1 MIAQRR
7 LVPPTLPGFRLLA
20 RPFPT
25 LPAYL
30 LKLTAQRG
38 HVVRFRT
45 FKTEIY
51 VISEPALIE
60 DVLVTKSSSFRKG
73 RGTQRLVR
81 LLGRGLLTADQPNHL
96 RQRRLVQPAFHRK
109 RIDGYA
115 QVMVERTR
123 ALVERWRP
131 GATIDVDREMNH
143 LALEIVS
150 LALFGSDLSRD
161 LETVASALDEAL
173 ATFAFAILPFTE
185 FFDGIPI
192 PPTRRLRH
200 ARARLDSVVFRMIAE
215 HRAGA
220 GNPDDLLSMLLSS
233 EDDERTGLSD
243 AAVRDEAMTILL
255 AGHETTA
262 NALAWTVYLL
272 QRNPAIAARLVAQL
286 DEVLGGR
293 DATVEDLPRLDY
305 VRAVFAETMRLYP
318 PAWITARR
326 ALAPVEVGPYA
337 LRRGDVA
344 IVSQYVSH
352 RDPRYF
358 PDPERY
364 DPERWL
370 GSSAPPKFAY
380 FPFGGGNR
388 VCIGESFAWM
398 EGVLVL
404 ATILQRVE
412 LTRVDDGPVKT
423 MPLVTLRPRS
433 PIRARVDPSKSTP
446 PGPALALH

>member
-1 MIAQRR
+1 MTAPRR
-7 LVPPTLPGFRLLA
+7 LVPPTLSGFRLLA

-25 LPAYL
+25 LPAFL
-30 LKLTAQRG
+30 LKLTARHG

-45 FKTEIY
+45 FTTNIY
-51 VISEPALIE
+51 VVTEPSLIE
-60 DVLVTKSSSFRKG
+60 EVLVAKSSSFRKG

-115 QVMVERTR
+115 RVMVERTR
-123 ALVERWRP
+123 ALVEHWRP
-131 GATIDVDREMNH
+131 GETIDVDREMNH

-161 LETVASALDEAL
+161 LDTIAGALDEAL
-173 ATFAFAILPFTE
+173 DTFAFAMLPFSE
-185 FFDGIPI
+185 FFDRVPI
-192 PPTRRLRH
+192 PPTRRLLD
-200 ARARLDSVVFRMIAE
+200 ARARLDAVVFRMIAE

-243 AAVRDEAMTILL
+243 GAVRDEAMTILL

-272 QRNPAIAARLVAQL
+272 QRNPAIAARLVAQVE
-286 DEVLGGR
+286 DVLGGR
-293 DATVEDLPRLDY
+293 DATVEDLPRLEY

-326 ALAPVEVGPYA
+326 ALVPVDVGPYA
-337 LRRGDVA
+337 LRPGDVA

-364 DPERWL
+364 DPDRWL
-370 GSSAPPKFAY
+370 GGAALPKFAY

-388 VCIGESFAWM
+388 VCVGESFAWM

-404 ATILQRVE
+404 ATMLQRVD
-412 LTRVDDGPVKT
+412 LTRVDDAPVRT
-423 MPLVTLRPRS
+423 LPLVTLRPRT
-433 PIRARVDPSKSTP
+433 PIRARVDPLKSAP
-446 PGPALALH
+446 PGPELALH